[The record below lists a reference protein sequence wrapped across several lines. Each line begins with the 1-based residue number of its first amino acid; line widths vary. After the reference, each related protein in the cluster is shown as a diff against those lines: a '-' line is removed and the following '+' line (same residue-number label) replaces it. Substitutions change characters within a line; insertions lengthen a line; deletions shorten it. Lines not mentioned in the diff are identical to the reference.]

1 MIIAGD
7 RDDTTP
13 TAQSF
18 LPKVTDSRV
27 CWCSVIHPLP
37 AVRHA
42 AGTIDLQDSALPGA
56 VARLDG
62 ACRH

>member
-13 TAQSF
+13 TPQSF
-18 LPKVTDSRV
+18 LLKVTDSRV
-27 CWCSVIHPLP
+27 RWCSMIHPLP

-42 AGTIDLQDSALPGA
+42 EGTIDLQDSALPGA

-62 ACRH
+62 ACKH